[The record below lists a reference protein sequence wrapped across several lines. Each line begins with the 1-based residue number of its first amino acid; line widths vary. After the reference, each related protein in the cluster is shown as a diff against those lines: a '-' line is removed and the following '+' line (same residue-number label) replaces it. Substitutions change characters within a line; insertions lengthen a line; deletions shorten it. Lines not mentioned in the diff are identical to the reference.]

1 VGLPDAPAREYI
13 IRKRF
18 EKIQNAG
25 KVTVSSEIDIA
36 KAVEATN
43 GFNCSDISNL
53 LDKIVE
59 NSAIRSLETGEKV
72 IMPVDVEKALEVIHS
87 TVQADDIV
95 KLKEW
100 KGEND

>member
-1 VGLPDAPAREYI
+1 MRMRKKKYLDERLDAVKSYILDTDREE
-13 IRKRF
+13 RDF
-18 EKIQNAG
+18 E
-25 KVTVSSEIDIA
+25 

-43 GFNCSDISNL
+43 GFNGSDITNL
-53 LDKIVE
+53 LDKIEEISV
-59 NSAIRSLETGEKV
+59 IRSVITGEKV
-72 IMPVDVEKALEVIHS
+72 ITANDVEKALEEIHS